1 MDYKLLET
9 ATKNFHESNIL
20 GKGGF
25 GCIYEARLDD
35 NFHVAVKRLVGGSQD
50 AITEFE
56 VLSAFQFFLLL
67 LFSKIMCCSTLIV
80 FLVLELSLGITQT
93 EVNLLSQMKHPNIIS
108 LLGYSTHEETRLLVY
123 ELMENGSLETQLY
136 GKINLYVIL

>member
-67 LFSKIMCCSTLIV
+67 YFQRLGVVVPLLFSL
-80 FLVLELSLGITQT
+80 FLNCHLELQT

-136 GKINLYVIL
+136 GKINLYVIR